1 MQLRTFLIAL
11 AVLIMCG
18 GFLSAQ
24 TQSGSETGIEGVIA
38 ISPIK
43 AGPVRQP
50 YAPSSRPLANAAF
63 VAENQKGEVASF
75 TTDGQGRFRIPLSP
89 GALQSFAQ
97 GKDKQYRAL
106 WTVRSRC
113 RGWPNDKGPV
123 AMRLGHAIIE
133 RTMI

>member
-1 MQLRTFLIAL
+1 MRVNLPIQLRIFLIAL

-43 AGPVRQP
+43 AGPVRAD
-50 YAPSSRPLANAAF
+50 APSSRPLANTAF
-63 VAENQKGEVASF
+63 AAENQKGEVASF

-89 GALQSFAQ
+89 GHYKVSL
-97 GKDKQYRAL
+97 K
-106 WTVRSRC
+106 
-113 RGWPNDKGPV
+113 
-123 AMRLGHAIIE
+123 E
-133 RTMI
+133 RTSSIGRYGPFEVDVVAGQMTKVQWQCDSGMR

>member
-43 AGPVRQP
+43 AGPVRAD
-50 YAPSSRPLANAAF
+50 APSSRPLANVAF

-75 TTDGQGRFRIPLSP
+75 TTNGQGRFRIPLSP
-89 GALQSFAQ
+89 GHYKVSL
-97 GKDKQYRAL
+97 K
-106 WTVRSRC
+106 
-113 RGWPNDKGPV
+113 
-123 AMRLGHAIIE
+123 E
-133 RTMI
+133 RTSSIGRYGPFEVDVVAGQMTKVQWQCDSGMR